1 MDRERYTELVADAV
15 GKANRLLAVS
25 DGQNSVVV
33 VMSRTMRNE
42 ILVQEGANY
51 TMRNGDYV
59 EEYRGYRVGIVNEID
74 DEEFVLPAVVGMAYH
89 PGMQIDDVIVVDDEN
104 RLFRLESTDPVQFA
118 DMGLTV
124 NFGMHT
130 DVATIATADN
140 VATIS
145 ADLANTIATTAN
157 TATITLDDFVGAVSN
172 ITWDGI
178 LNTGTQTAT
187 TTNGWDWWLRDA
199 YTVPDYYFRT
209 SDTADR
215 AVEYSPPKRKAR
227 KKEEELS
234 AGDTRLLDEFLSGF
248 ARNGA

>member
-1 MDRERYTELVADAV
+1 MDRERYIQLVADAV

-25 DGQNSVVV
+25 YGQNSVVL
-33 VMSRTMRNE
+33 VMSRAMRNE

-51 TMRNGDYV
+51 TMQNGDYV
-59 EEYRGYRVGIVNEID
+59 EEYGGYRVGIVNEID
-74 DEEFVLPAVVGMAYH
+74 DEEFILPAMVGMAYH
-89 PGMQIDDVIVVDDEN
+89 PGMRIDDVIVVDDEN

-124 NFGMHT
+124 NFGMYT
-130 DVATIATADN
+130 DVATPTTTDN
-140 VATIS
+140 FATIS

-157 TATITLDDFVGAVSN
+157 TATITFNDFADAVSN
-172 ITWDGI
+172 ITWNGV
-178 LNTGTQTAT
+178 LNIEAQTAT
-187 TTNGWDWWLRDA
+187 ATDGMNWWLRDT
-199 YTVPDYYFRT
+199 YPVPDYYSRP
-209 SDTADR
+209 
-215 AVEYSPPKRKAR
+215 VEYSPPKRKTR

>member
-25 DGQNSVVV
+25 DGQNSVVL
-33 VMSRTMRNE
+33 VMSRAMRNE

-59 EEYRGYRVGIVNEID
+59 EEYCGYRVGIVNEID
-74 DEEFVLPAVVGMAYH
+74 DEEFILPAMVGMAYH

-104 RLFRLESTDPVQFA
+104 RLFRLENTDPVQFA

-124 NFGMHT
+124 SFGMYV
-130 DVATIATADN
+130 DVATTATADN

-157 TATITLDDFVGAVSN
+157 TATITIDDFVGAVSN
-172 ITWDGI
+172 ITWDGV
-178 LNTGTQTAT
+178 LNAGAQTVTAT
-187 TTNGWDWWLRDA
+187 DGMNWWLRD
-199 YTVPDYYFRT
+199 THPIPDYYSRP
-209 SDTADR
+209 
-215 AVEYSPPKRKAR
+215 VEYSPPKRKAR

-234 AGDTRLLDEFLSGF
+234 AGDTKLLDEFLSGF

>member
-51 TMRNGDYV
+51 TMRNGDYF
-59 EEYRGYRVGIVNEID
+59 EEYCGYRVGIVNEID
-74 DEEFVLPAVVGMAYH
+74 DEEFILPAMVGMAYH

-124 NFGMHT
+124 NFGLYA
-130 DVATIATADN
+130 DAATAATADN
-140 VATIS
+140 AATVAV
-145 ADLANTIATTAN
+145 DLANTISTTAN
-157 TATITLDDFVGAVSN
+157 TVTITLDDFVGAVSN
-172 ITWDGI
+172 ITWDDV
-178 LNTGTQTAT
+178 LNTGAQTVTAT
-187 TTNGWDWWLRDA
+187 DGMNWWLRDT
-199 YTVPDYYFRT
+199 YPIPDYYSRP
-209 SDTADR
+209 
-215 AVEYSPPKRKAR
+215 VEYSPPKRKAR

-248 ARNGA
+248 ARNGV

>member
-25 DGQNSVVV
+25 DGQNSVVL
-33 VMSRTMRNE
+33 VMSRAMRNE

-59 EEYRGYRVGIVNEID
+59 EEYCGYRVGIVNEID
-74 DEEFVLPAVVGMAYH
+74 DEEFILPAMVGMAYH

-104 RLFRLESTDPVQFA
+104 RLFRLENTDPVQFA

-124 NFGMHT
+124 SFGLYV
-130 DVATIATADN
+130 DVATTATADN

-157 TATITLDDFVGAVSN
+157 TATITIDDFVGAVSN
-172 ITWDGI
+172 ITWDGV
-178 LNTGTQTAT
+178 LNAGAQTVTAT
-187 TTNGWDWWLRDA
+187 DGMNWWLRD
-199 YTVPDYYFRT
+199 THPIPDYYSRL
-209 SDTADR
+209 
-215 AVEYSPPKRKAR
+215 VEYSPPKRKAR

-234 AGDTRLLDEFLSGF
+234 AGDTKLLDEFLSGF

>member
-59 EEYRGYRVGIVNEID
+59 EEYCGYRVGIVNEID
-74 DEEFVLPAVVGMAYH
+74 DEEFILPAMVGMAYH

-124 NFGMHT
+124 NFGLYA
-130 DVATIATADN
+130 DAATAATADN
-140 VATIS
+140 AATVAV
-145 ADLANTIATTAN
+145 DLANTISTP
-157 TATITLDDFVGAVSN
+157 I
-172 ITWDGI
+172 
-178 LNTGTQTAT
+178 
-187 TTNGWDWWLRDA
+187 
-199 YTVPDYYFRT
+199 PDYYSRP
-209 SDTADR
+209 
-215 AVEYSPPKRKAR
+215 VEYSPPKRKAR

>member
-15 GKANRLLAVS
+15 GKANRLLAIS

-59 EEYRGYRVGIVNEID
+59 EEYCGYRVGIVNEID
-74 DEEFVLPAVVGMAYH
+74 DEEFILPAMVGMAYH

-124 NFGMHT
+124 NFGLYA
-130 DVATIATADN
+130 DAATAATADN
-140 VATIS
+140 AATVAV
-145 ADLANTIATTAN
+145 DLANTISTTAN

-172 ITWDGI
+172 ITWDDV

>member
-33 VMSRTMRNE
+33 VMSRP
-42 ILVQEGANY
+42 
-51 TMRNGDYV
+51 MRNGDYV
-59 EEYRGYRVGIVNEID
+59 EEYCGYRVGIVNEID
-74 DEEFVLPAVVGMAYH
+74 DEEFILPAMVGMAYH

-124 NFGMHT
+124 NFGLYA
-130 DVATIATADN
+130 DAATAATADN
-140 VATIS
+140 AVTVAV
-145 ADLANTIATTAN
+145 DLANTISTTAN

-172 ITWDGI
+172 ITWDGV
-178 LNTGTQTAT
+178 LNTGAQTVTAT
-187 TTNGWDWWLRDA
+187 DGMNWWLRDT
-199 YTVPDYYFRT
+199 YPIPDYYSRP
-209 SDTADR
+209 
-215 AVEYSPPKRKAR
+215 VEYSPPKRKAR

>member
-15 GKANRLLAVS
+15 GKANRLLAIS
-25 DGQNSVVV
+25 NGQNSVAL
-33 VMSRTMRNE
+33 VMSRAMRNE

-51 TMRNGDYV
+51 TMRMDSAVTPHGDYV
-59 EEYRGYRVGIVNEID
+59 EEYCGYRVGIVNEID
-74 DEEFVLPAVVGMAYH
+74 DEEFILPAMVGMTYH

-124 NFGMHT
+124 NFGLYA
-130 DVATIATADN
+130 DAATAAAADN
-140 VATIS
+140 AATVAV
-145 ADLANTIATTAN
+145 DLANTISTTAN

-172 ITWDGI
+172 ITWDGV
-178 LNTGTQTAT
+178 LNTGAQTVTAT
-187 TTNGWDWWLRDA
+187 DGMNWWLRDT
-199 YTVPDYYFRT
+199 YPT
-209 SDTADR
+209 
-215 AVEYSPPKRKAR
+215 KRKAR